1 MERWS
6 FSKIEATKGCKI
18 AFEKRYIQ
26 ELPPDTEVP
35 EFVDAK
41 AMHEKIEEK
50 FLNKQIDEYN
60 IFAPTVYYNVYAE
73 KEYKHFFEEEEIE
86 FIAYPDII
94 LERDDFRLILDI
106 KCRYD
111 NKINERDKLQLLIY
125 SALANKEN
133 PVKDNKIGILAV
145 YNHYEP
151 INAVYIEPAGLD
163 FILTEIEKAKRRIPR
178 MTVKTSECSFCEYK
192 KSCEYG
198 SETIDESN
206 IQSVAEKYLYLKSQL
221 EMYEEML
228 RKHAEMTD
236 KKIRVGDK
244 ELGFFERVY
253 TKVEVPEFIM
263 LCEDNKIPYIDTIKI
278 DTVKAKQLA
287 RKYEILTQAIGK
299 DVKYVFTAKKVEEEK
314 WRRKLSL

>member
-35 EFVDAK
+35 EFVEAK
-41 AMHEKIEEK
+41 AMHEHIEEK
-50 FLNKQIDEYN
+50 FLNSEAYEYFN
-60 IFAPTVYYNVYAE
+60 LVKYALGNAYVE
-73 KEYKHFFEEEEIE
+73 KEYKYFFKEEDIE
-86 FIAYPDII
+86 FIAYPDVV
-94 LERDDFRLILDI
+94 LEVGDYRLILDI

-125 SALANKEN
+125 SALARQDN
-133 PVKDNKIGILAV
+133 PVSYNSVGIIAA
-145 YNHYEP
+145 YNRYEP
-151 INAVYIEPAGLD
+151 VKTIEIEPPELG
-163 FILTEIEKAKRRIPR
+163 FILTEIERAKRRIPR

-198 SETIDESN
+198 SEIIDESN
-206 IQSVAEKYLYLKSQL
+206 IQAVAEKYLYLKAQL

-263 LCEDNKIPYIDTIKI
+263 LCEDNKIPYIEAIKI

-299 DVKYVFTAKKVEEEK
+299 DVKYVFTAKKIEEDK
-314 WRRKLSL
+314 S